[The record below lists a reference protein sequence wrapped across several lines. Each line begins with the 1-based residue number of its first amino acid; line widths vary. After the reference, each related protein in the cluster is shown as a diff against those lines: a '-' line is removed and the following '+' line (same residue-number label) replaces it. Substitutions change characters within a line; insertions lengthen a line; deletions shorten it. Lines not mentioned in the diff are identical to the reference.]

1 MKLDGKALD
10 PLLNPKYSE
19 LNQDLLQPML
29 RTDPTKRLSLSEA
42 RIIVLKHLK
51 LELKLSN

>member
-1 MKLDGKALD
+1 MRLDGKALD
-10 PLLNPKYSE
+10 PLLNPKYTE

-42 RIIVLKHLK
+42 RTIVLKHLK
-51 LELKLSN
+51 DEL